1 MKRYFN
7 KTSEAVDATGA
18 DWLLHLMVLSK
29 KQQATANR
37 GLRVVELR
45 CNYSNAALRASA
57 RSMRSHGAFERP
69 KWP

>member
-1 MKRYFN
+1 MRRYSN

-37 GLRVVELR
+37 GLRVVKLR
-45 CNYSNAALRASA
+45 FN
-57 RSMRSHGAFERP
+57 
-69 KWP
+69 